1 MNKSHKPLLALL
13 AAIITLAT
21 LPAATRAQSDPVDG
35 VLAGEYLEEC
45 QQIDE
50 TELRAEL
57 NRVAQTAI
65 AQNDIE
71 IAQIVSRQ
79 WILLDVDAAIDAEV
93 DAAIEY
99 VAEEETYWNRFL
111 SGWNKG
117 KAEEIAEQVANRA
130 FGSEAFSAKIEELST
145 AVANEVAAEVELV
158 AVQTASSSLLC
169 LEEFIRA
176 QYSSTM
182 IDLFVDELNQE
193 FAALELEEAT
203 ADVSLLEVHSRGL
216 AGIGVIIG
224 SQIAKRILRR
234 LTQRIAGKI
243 VGRVLGKA
251 ATTLVPVAG
260 WVVGIA
266 LIGWDLW
273 EGGKGALPQIQ
284 EALKGDDIKA
294 EIRNEVVLAV
304 EPELRRELPQAAAD
318 IANDVYADWRQF
330 RDAYDRVLKL
340 ADDNPIFRDVL
351 SRVDA
356 SNVGNLAALIET
368 TSRTLNEAELQ
379 AALESGDFERLLY
392 LPPEAMTI
400 LDRTDS
406 VTATVAW
413 ADLAGG
419 QLDEVVEHEIYK
431 LRDPLDLDRQQL
443 TDLLDLGDDAAISSL
458 LLTEQSSVDALLSL
472 PEDALVSL
480 APRLTPNQL
489 GWLASYTGDLDIT
502 RRNVLVSRVLEQ
514 PDLMA
519 TLADGETK
527 SLLLESADL
536 SAALGLL
543 GAPATW
549 QQGMGDALSVANGSV
564 AWPLAVAKYG
574 NVAYG
579 VVGVAGLLLVL
590 LALLVLQPVLRVASI
605 FSPRK
610 RRPSP
615 SENQKAPDPTAD
627 PAPPAYPTPAQR
639 PRTQRPPANP
649 LTPRAQPPRAQP
661 SSAPPPRPATPPP
674 TSPRSQ
680 TPPPPAAPRP
690 RPFPRPANPSSQP
703 RPQPQPKPPARPQQP
718 PAARP
723 NPLQPRR
730 RPPSPPRE

>member
-1 MNKSHKPLLALL
+1 MNKFHKSLLALL
-13 AAIITLAT
+13 IAIITLAT
-21 LPAATRAQSDPVDG
+21 LPAASHAQDAPTSTPTDG
-35 VLAGEYLEEC
+35 VLAGEYLDEC

-50 TELRAEL
+50 MELRAEL

-65 AQNDIE
+65 AQNDID

-93 DAAIEY
+93 DAAVDY
-99 VAEEETYWNRFL
+99 VAAEENYWNRFL

-130 FGSEAFSAKIEELST
+130 FGSEAFSAEIEELST
-145 AVANEVAAEVELV
+145 AVANEVANEIEIV
-158 AVQTASSSLLC
+158 AIQTASSSLLC

-193 FAALELEEAT
+193 FATLELEGAT
-203 ADVSLLEVHSRGL
+203 ADVSLLEVHTRGL
-216 AGIGVIIG
+216 AGVGVIIG
-224 SQIAKRILRR
+224 SQIAKRILRK

-340 ADDNPIFRDVL
+340 ADENPIFRDVL

-368 TSRTLNEAELQ
+368 TSRSLNEAELQ

-392 LPPEAMTI
+392 LPDEAMTI

-443 TDLLDLGDDAAISSL
+443 TDLLDLGDDAAIGSL
-458 LLTEQSSVDALLSL
+458 LLTEQSSVDALLAL
-472 PEDALVSL
+472 PRDALVAL
-480 APRLTPNQL
+480 APRLTPSQL
-489 GWLASYTGDLDIT
+489 GWLASYSGDLDIT
-502 RRNVLVSRVLEQ
+502 RRNVLVSRVLAQ
-514 PDLMA
+514 PELMA
-519 TLADGETK
+519 TLADGNTK
-527 SLLLESADL
+527 ELLLESADL

-549 QQGMGDALSVANGSV
+549 QQGVGDALAVANGSV
-564 AWPLAVAKYG
+564 ALPLAVAKYG

-579 VVGVAGLLLVL
+579 AIGVAGLLGLL
-590 LALLVLQPVLRVASI
+590 LALVVLQPLFRVASI
-605 FSPRK
+605 FRPRRQ
-610 RRPSP
+610 RR
-615 SENQKAPDPTAD
+615 SESKNQKTPDQP
-627 PAPPAYPTPAQR
+627 PPPPPAYPTPAQR
-639 PRTQRPPANP
+639 PRTQRSAGANP
-649 LTPRAQPPRAQP
+649 LAPRAQPPRPA
-661 SSAPPPRPATPPP
+661 APPP
-674 TSPRSQ
+674 S
-680 TPPPPAAPRP
+680 AAPRQ
-690 RPFPRPANPSSQP
+690 RPFPRPANPPSQP
-703 RPQPQPKPPARPQQP
+703 RPQPKPQPRSQPQP
-718 PAARP
+718 PASRPASRP

>member
-1 MNKSHKPLLALL
+1 MNIFHKSLLALL
-13 AAIITLAT
+13 IAIITLAT
-21 LPAATRAQSDPVDG
+21 VPAATHAQDTPADG

-99 VAEEETYWNRFL
+99 VAAEETYWNRFL
-111 SGWNKG
+111 SGWNRG

-130 FGSEAFSAKIEELST
+130 FSSDAFSAKIEELST

-193 FAALELEEAT
+193 FAALELEGAT

-216 AGIGVIIG
+216 AGVGVIIG
-224 SQIAKRILRR
+224 SQIAKRILRQ

-243 VGRVLGKA
+243 AGRVLGKA

-330 RDAYDRVLKL
+330 RDAYDRVLQL
-340 ADDNPIFRDVL
+340 ADENPIFRDVL

-356 SNVGNLAALIET
+356 SNVGNLATLIET
-368 TSRTLNEAELQ
+368 TSRSLNEAELQ

-392 LPPEAMTI
+392 LPDEAMTI

-419 QLDEVVEHEIYK
+419 QLDEVVEHEVYK

-443 TDLLDLGDDAAISSL
+443 TDLLDLGDDAAIGSL

-472 PEDALVSL
+472 PEEALIAL

-527 SLLLESADL
+527 ALLLESADL

-549 QQGMGDALSVANGSV
+549 QEGVGDALSVANGSV

-579 VVGVAGLLLVL
+579 VIGVAGLLGLL
-590 LALLVLQPVLRVASI
+590 LALLVLQPVFRVASI
-605 FSPRK
+605 FRPRR
-610 RRPSP
+610 RRPSQ
-615 SENQKAPDPTAD
+615 SESQKTPDQ
-627 PAPPAYPTPAQR
+627 PPAYPTPAPR
-639 PRTQRPPANP
+639 PRTQRPPSQSP
-649 LTPRAQPPRAQP
+649 LTSRQAMQNAPV
-661 SSAPPPRPATPPP
+661 PPPKPRPQAPQPQA
-674 TSPRSQ
+674 PRSQ
-680 TPPPPAAPRP
+680 PQPPAQRQ
-690 RPFPRPANPSSQP
+690 RPFPRPQNPQPQPPQNRPQP
-703 RPQPQPKPPARPQQP
+703 RPQQSPAR

-723 NPLQPRR
+723 NPLQRR
-730 RPPSPPRE
+730 RPPSR